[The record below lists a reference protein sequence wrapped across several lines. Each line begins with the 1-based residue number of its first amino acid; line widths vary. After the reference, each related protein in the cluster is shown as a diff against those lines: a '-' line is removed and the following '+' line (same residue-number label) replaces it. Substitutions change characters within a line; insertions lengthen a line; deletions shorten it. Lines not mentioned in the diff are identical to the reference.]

1 MTDSTAPV
9 CFVVSCEHG
18 GNRIPSAY
26 QALFQGHET
35 VLASHRGYDPGAL
48 LMAKAIAQQLDAPLF
63 ASTTSRLLADLNRSM
78 GHPQL
83 FSEFTRNLPPI
94 IKEKILGHYY
104 RPYRQRVETAVA
116 EAIQHERRVIHLSS
130 HSFTPQ
136 LYGKVRE
143 ADIGLLYDPA
153 SEWELSLC
161 CCWQRSLRQE
171 LPGLTIRRNYPYTG
185 TADGFTAYLRR
196 RFASDR
202 YAGIE
207 LEVNQ
212 KYFLDDRGKWRS
224 LRRIIAATLSKT
236 F

>member
-18 GNRIPSAY
+18 GNRIPPAY
-26 QALFQGHET
+26 QLLFRDHEA

-48 LMAKAIAQQLDAPLF
+48 LMAKAIAQQLNAPLF
-63 ASTTSRLLADLNRSM
+63 AATTSRLLIDLNRSM

-94 IKEKILGHYY
+94 IKEKILDHYY
-104 RPYRQRVETAVA
+104 RPYRQRVETAIA
-116 EAIQHERRVIHLSS
+116 QAIQRGSRVIHLSS

-136 LYGKVRE
+136 LHGKVRKT
-143 ADIGLLYDPA
+143 DIGLLYDPS
-153 SEWELSLC
+153 SEWEQLLC
-161 CCWQRSLRQE
+161 RQWQQSLRQE

-185 TADGFTAYLRR
+185 TADGFTVYLRR
-196 RFASDR
+196 RFASGW

-212 KYFLDDRGKWRS
+212 KYFLDDRRKWRS
-224 LRRIIAATLSKT
+224 LRRMIAATLSKT

>member
-1 MTDSTAPV
+1 MIDPAVPV
-9 CFVVSCEHG
+9 SVVVSCEHG
-18 GNRIPSAY
+18 GNRIPPVY
-26 QALFQGHET
+26 QLFFQGHEAL
-35 VLASHRGYDPGAL
+35 LASHRGYDPGAL
-48 LMAKAIAQQLDAPLF
+48 LMAKAIARQFGAPLF
-63 ASTTSRLLADLNRSM
+63 AAATSRLLIDLNRSV

-83 FSEFTRNLPPI
+83 FSEFTRNLPPV
-94 IKEKILGHYY
+94 IKEKILDHYY

-116 EAIQHERRVIHLSS
+116 EAIQHGRRVIHLSS

-136 LYGKVRE
+136 LHGKVRK

-161 CCWQRSLRQE
+161 RRWQRSLTQE

-196 RFASDR
+196 RYASGW

-212 KYFLDDRGKWRS
+212 KYFLNDRGKWRS
-224 LRRIIAATLSKT
+224 LRRMIVATLSKI